1 MEMPT
6 DFYPSVGTV
15 ASISADKKLPLG
27 GNNTHS
33 IKLPLKKCTVKLVA
47 R

>member
-15 ASISADKKLPLG
+15 ASILANKKLPLG

-33 IKLPLKKCTVKLVA
+33 TKCSVKLVA